1 MELREDLKYFKKAR
15 ISVDAVFGKP
25 SYYVISDGYLNSCD
39 DDTNDDDNGDDN
51 GDNNTNNEN
60 ESDDQLKK
68 LRFSPEFFQDLY
80 ETPLSQPQC
89 RTSEIDEFNDTTTYN
104 LLSSSITSSQ

>member
-15 ISVDAVFGKP
+15 ISLDGVFGKP

-39 DDTNDDDNGDDN
+39 DDNDDD
-51 GDNNTNNEN
+51 DNNNGNDN
-60 ESDDQLKK
+60 I
-68 LRFSPEFFQDLY
+68 RFSPEFFQDLY
-80 ETPLSQPQC
+80 ETPPPQPQG
-89 RTSEIDEFNDTTTYN
+89 RTSEIDEFNNTTTYN